1 MDDEADDKAEKGR
14 ADPTKPRLGKRQNAA
29 HSVQQAVQM
38 AGRAKRIGQRA
49 QQIVDRGD
57 KCAADDPVIDRAVVM
72 EKLAAEGQ
80 QDQRDRERIEEHQD
94 GHGERDDAAEA
105 EVCE

>member
-1 MDDEADDKAEKGR
+1 MDAGFSGSICAGLFREMDDEADDETEKGR

-57 KCAADDPVIDRAVVM
+57 
-72 EKLAAEGQ
+72 Q
-80 QDQRDRERIEEHQD
+80 
-94 GHGERDDAAEA
+94 
-105 EVCE
+105 VCSR

>member
-1 MDDEADDKAEKGR
+1 MDDEADDETEKGR

-57 KCAADDPVIDRAVVM
+57 KRAADDPVID
-72 EKLAAEGQ
+72 LSL
-80 QDQRDRERIEEHQD
+80 IHI
-94 GHGERDDAAEA
+94 
-105 EVCE
+105 